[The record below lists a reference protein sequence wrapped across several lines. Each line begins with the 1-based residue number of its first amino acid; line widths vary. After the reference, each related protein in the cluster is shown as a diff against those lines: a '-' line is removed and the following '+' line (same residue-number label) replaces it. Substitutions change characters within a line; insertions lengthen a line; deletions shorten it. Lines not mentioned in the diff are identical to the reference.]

1 MSAPLLEITG
11 LTRHFALTG
20 GRVARAV
27 DGVDLAIPAGG
38 SLGLVGESGCGK
50 STVARL
56 VLRLIAPTAGAILFA
71 GRDIATLADSALR
84 PLRRDMQLIFQNPH
98 AALNPRRTVFASVS
112 EPLVVQG
119 LASGAALRARVAALL
134 VKVGLPEAFLWRY
147 PHELSGGQK
156 QRVCIARALALNPKL
171 VVLDEPTSALD
182 VSVQAQI
189 LEFLHGLRRELG
201 LTYLFIS
208 HNLAVV
214 RQVCDRVAVM
224 YLGRIVEEG
233 PAERIFSAPRHPYTQ
248 ALVASV
254 LPPRPGLLPEA
265 PLAGDVPDP
274 AAIPAGCR
282 FAPRC
287 PLRMERCTR
296 DDPALEGGADHRVAC
311 WAAGGSDVRAGERTP
326 RPPPSFL

>member
-1 MSAPLLEITG
+1 
-11 LTRHFALTG
+11 
-20 GRVARAV
+20 VA
-27 DGVDLAIPAGG
+27 
-38 SLGLVGESGCGK
+38 
-50 STVARL
+50 
-56 VLRLIAPTAGAILFA
+56 
-71 GRDIATLADSALR
+71 
-84 PLRRDMQLIFQNPH
+84 
-98 AALNPRRTVFASVS
+98 

-119 LASGAALRARVAALL
+119 MAAGAALRARVAALL
-134 VKVGLPEAFLWRY
+134 IQVGLPESFLWRY

-156 QRVCIARALALNPKL
+156 QRVCIARALALEPKL

-189 LEFLHGLRRELG
+189 LEFLDELRVRLG

-233 PAERIFSAPRHPYTQ
+233 SAQDVFAAPKHPYTR
-248 ALVASV
+248 ALIASV
-254 LPPRPGLLPEA
+254 LPPRPGVLPEA
-265 PLAGDVPDP
+265 PLAGDVPDA
-274 AAIPAGCR
+274 AAIPPGCR

-296 DDPALEGGADHRVAC
+296 EDPTMEGADHRVAC
-311 WAAGGSDVRAGERTP
+311 WAA
-326 RPPPSFL
+326 

>member
-1 MSAPLLEITG
+1 MSAPLLQVEG
-11 LTRHFALTG
+11 LAKHYALKG
-20 GRVARAV
+20 GRVLRAV
-27 DGVDLAIPAGG
+27 DGVDLALRAGG

-56 VLRLIAPTAGAILFA
+56 VLRLVAPTAGAIRFQ
-71 GRDIATLADSALR
+71 GRDIAALREDALR
-84 PLRRDMQLIFQNPH
+84 PLRRDMQIVFQNPH
-98 AALNPRRTVFASVS
+98 SALNPRRTVFASVA
-112 EPLVVQG
+112 EPLRVQG
-119 LASGAALRARVAALL
+119 VAGGADVQARVADLL
-134 VKVGLPEAFLWRY
+134 RQVGLPESFLWRF

-156 QRVCIARALALNPKL
+156 QRVCIARALALAPKL
-171 VVLDEPTSALD
+171 LVLDEPTSALD

-189 LEFLHGLRRELG
+189 LDFLQELRGRLG

-233 PAERIFSAPRHPYTQ
+233 PVEAIFGAPRHPYTR
-248 ALVASV
+248 ALIASV
-254 LPPRPGLLPEA
+254 LPPRPSGLPEA
-265 PLAGDVPDP
+265 PLAGDVPN
-274 AAIPAGCR
+274 AAEIPPGCR

-296 DDPALEGGADHRVAC
+296 DDPALTGQDGHRAAC
-311 WAAGGSDVRAGERTP
+311 WAA
-326 RPPPSFL
+326 

>member
-1 MSAPLLEITG
+1 MSIAPLLEVQG
-11 LTRHFALTG
+11 LRKLYPLKG
-20 GRVARAV
+20 GRAVRAV
-27 DGVDLAIPAGG
+27 DGVDLALRPGE

-56 VLRLIAPTAGAILFA
+56 VLRLIEPSGGAIRF
-71 GRDIATLADSALR
+71 GGQDIARLPEAALR

-98 AALNPRRTVFASVS
+98 AALNPRRTVFASVA
-112 EPLVVQG
+112 EPLVVQRA
-119 LASGAALRARVAALL
+119 ASGTALQARVAGLL
-134 VKVGLPEAFLWRY
+134 RDVGLPESFLWRF

-156 QRVCIARALALNPKL
+156 QRVCIARALALEPKL

-189 LEFLHGLRRELG
+189 LDFLGDLRRRFG

-233 PAERIFSAPRHPYTQ
+233 PAAQIFAAPRHPYTQ

-254 LPPRPGLLPEA
+254 LPPRPGALPDA
-265 PLAGDVPDP
+265 VLAGDVPN
-274 AAIPAGCR
+274 AAEIPPGCR

-296 DDPALEGGADHRVAC
+296 EDPALAGGGPHRVAC
-311 WAAGGSDVRAGERTP
+311 WAA
-326 RPPPSFL
+326 

>member
-1 MSAPLLEITG
+1 MTAPLLEVTD
-11 LTRHFALTG
+11 LAKRYPLPG
-20 GRVARAV
+20 GRSVRAV
-27 DGVDLAIPAGG
+27 DGVDFVLRSGE

-50 STVARL
+50 STIARM
-56 VLRLIAPTAGAILFA
+56 VLRLIVPSAGAIRF
-71 GRDIATLADSALR
+71 GGQDITTLSDVALR

-98 AALNPRRTVFASVS
+98 AALNPRRTVFQSVA

-119 LASGAALRARVAALL
+119 VASGAALRARVAALL
-134 VKVGLPEAFLWRY
+134 AEVGLSETFLWRY
-147 PHELSGGQK
+147 PHELSGGQN
-156 QRVCIARALALNPKL
+156 QRVCIARALALAPKL

-189 LEFLHGLRRELG
+189 LEFLRELRVRQN
-201 LTYLFIS
+201 LAYLFIS

-233 PAERIFSAPRHPYTQ
+233 PVEAIFAAPRHPYTQ
-248 ALVASV
+248 ALIAAV
-254 LPPRPGLLPEA
+254 LPPRPGALPA
-265 PLAGDVPDP
+265 ATLAGDVPNA

-287 PLRMERCTR
+287 GQRMAVCEKH
-296 DDPALEGGADHRVAC
+296 DPGLQPISPGSPQRAAC
-311 WAAGGSDVRAGERTP
+311 WAIH
-326 RPPPSFL
+326 PP

>member
-1 MSAPLLEITG
+1 MTPALLQVEG
-11 LTRHFALTG
+11 LAKHYALKG
-20 GRVARAV
+20 GRRLRAV
-27 DGVDLAIPAGG
+27 DGVDLSLQAGE

-56 VLRLIAPTAGAILFA
+56 VLRLIPPSAGAIHFQ
-71 GRDIATLADSALR
+71 GRDIAPLREDALR

-98 AALNPRRTVFASVS
+98 SALNPRRTVFASVA

-119 LASGAALRARVAALL
+119 MARGAAAQLRVTELL
-134 VKVGLPEAFLWRY
+134 RQVGLPESFLWRF

-156 QRVCIARALALNPKL
+156 QRVCMARALALAPKL
-171 VVLDEPTSALD
+171 LVLDEPTSALD

-189 LEFLHGLRRELG
+189 LDFLQELRSRLG

-233 PAERIFSAPRHPYTQ
+233 PVQAIFDAPRHPYTR
-248 ALVASV
+248 ALIASV
-254 LPPRPGLLPEA
+254 LPPRPMGLPEA
-265 PLAGDVPDP
+265 PLAGDVPN
-274 AAIPAGCR
+274 ATEIPPGCR

-287 PLRMERCTR
+287 PLRMARCTTE
-296 DDPALEGGADHRVAC
+296 DPVLAGVGAHRAAC
-311 WAAGGSDVRAGERTP
+311 WVA
-326 RPPPSFL
+326 

>member
-1 MSAPLLEITG
+1 VTGALLQVEG
-11 LTRHFALTG
+11 LVKQYALKG
-20 GRVARAV
+20 GRSLRAV
-27 DGVDLAIPAGG
+27 DGVDLALHAGE

-56 VLRLIAPTAGAILFA
+56 VLRLIPPSAGVIRFQ
-71 GRDIATLADSALR
+71 GHDIASLKQDALR
-84 PLRRDMQLIFQNPH
+84 ALRRDMQIIFQNPH
-98 AALNPRRTVFASVS
+98 SALSPRRTVFASVA

-119 LASGAALRARVAALL
+119 MDGGASAQARVAQLL
-134 VKVGLPEAFLWRY
+134 RQVGLPETFLWRF

-156 QRVCIARALALNPKL
+156 QRVCIARALALAPKL
-171 VVLDEPTSALD
+171 LVLDEPTSALD

-189 LEFLHGLRRELG
+189 LDFLQELRAGLG

-233 PAERIFSAPRHPYTQ
+233 PVEAIFDVPKHPYTR
-248 ALVASV
+248 ALIASV
-254 LPPRPGLLPEA
+254 LPPRPAGLPEA
-265 PLAGDVPDP
+265 PLAGDVPN
-274 AAIPAGCR
+274 AAEIPPGCR

-296 DDPALEGGADHRVAC
+296 DDPALAGPGAHRAAC
-311 WAAGGSDVRAGERTP
+311 WAA
-326 RPPPSFL
+326 

>member
-1 MSAPLLEITG
+1 VTALLEITG
-11 LTRHFALTG
+11 LAKHYPLKG
-20 GRVARAV
+20 GRAVRAV
-27 DGVDLAIPAGG
+27 DGVDLVLSPGE

-50 STVARL
+50 STIARL
-56 VLRLIAPTAGAILFA
+56 VMRLVAPSAGVIRF
-71 GRDIATLADSALR
+71 GGQDIAQLSESALR
-84 PLRRDMQLIFQNPH
+84 PLRRDMQMIFQNPH
-98 AALNPRRTVFASVS
+98 AALNPRRTVFASVA

-119 LASGAALRARVAALL
+119 LSAGAELRARVAALL
-134 VKVGLPEAFLWRY
+134 AEVGLPETFLWRY

-156 QRVCIARALALNPKL
+156 QRVCIARALALAPKL

-189 LEFLHGLRRELG
+189 LDFLRDLRARQNLA
-201 LTYLFIS
+201 YLFIS

-233 PAERIFSAPRHPYTQ
+233 PVEAIFAAPQHPYTR
-248 ALVASV
+248 ALVAAV
-254 LPPRPGLLPEA
+254 LPPRPGALPA
-265 PLAGDVPDP
+265 ATLAGDVPNA

-287 PLRMERCTR
+287 PLKMPRCEA
-296 DDPALEGGADHRVAC
+296 DDPALAPAGTQRVAC
-311 WAAGGSDVRAGERTP
+311 WAVTGG
-326 RPPPSFL
+326 

>member
-1 MSAPLLEITG
+1 
-11 LTRHFALTG
+11 
-20 GRVARAV
+20 
-27 DGVDLAIPAGG
+27 
-38 SLGLVGESGCGK
+38 
-50 STVARL
+50 
-56 VLRLIAPTAGAILFA
+56 
-71 GRDIATLADSALR
+71 
-84 PLRRDMQLIFQNPH
+84 MQMIFQNPH
-98 AALNPRRTVFASVS
+98 AALSPRRTVFASVA

-119 LASGAALRARVAALL
+119 LASRQDLRARVARLL
-134 VKVGLPEAFLWRY
+134 IQVGLPEGFLWRY

-156 QRVCIARALALNPKL
+156 QRVCIARALALEPKL

-189 LEFLHGLRRELG
+189 LEFLDELRSRLG

-233 PAERIFSAPRHPYTQ
+233 STEQVFAAPKHPYTR
-248 ALVASV
+248 ALIASV
-254 LPPRPGLLPEA
+254 LPPRPGVLPEA
-265 PLAGDVPDP
+265 TLSGDVPDA

-287 PLRMERCTR
+287 PLRIERCAH
-296 DDPALEGGADHRVAC
+296 DDPALAGDAHRVAC
-311 WAAGGSDVRAGERTP
+311 WAVER
-326 RPPPSFL
+326 

>member
-1 MSAPLLEITG
+1 MTAPLLEVTG
-11 LTRHFALTG
+11 LAKTYPLKG
-20 GRVARAV
+20 GRAVRAV
-27 DGVDLAIPAGG
+27 DGIDLALTPGE

-56 VLRLIAPTAGAILFA
+56 LLRLIEPTSGVIRFA
-71 GRDIATLADSALR
+71 GTNIATLSDAALR
-84 PLRRDMQLIFQNPH
+84 PFRRDAQIIFQNPH
-98 AALNPRRTVFASVS
+98 AALNPRRTVFASVA
-112 EPLVVQG
+112 EPLVVQRI
-119 LASGAALRARVAALL
+119 ASGTELQGRVARLL
-134 VKVGLPEAFLWRY
+134 QQVGLPETFLWRY

-156 QRVCIARALALNPKL
+156 QRVCIARALALEPKL

-189 LEFLHGLRRELG
+189 LDFLQDLRTRFG

-233 PAERIFSAPRHPYTQ
+233 PAEQVFAAPRHPYTR

-254 LPPRPGLLPEA
+254 LPPRPGALPDA
-265 PLAGDVPDP
+265 PLAGDVPN
-274 AAIPAGCR
+274 AAEIPPGCR

-296 DDPALEGGADHRVAC
+296 DDPALEGNAHRVAC
-311 WAAGGSDVRAGERTP
+311 WAA
-326 RPPPSFL
+326 

>member
-1 MSAPLLEITG
+1 MTAPLLEVEG
-11 LTRHFALTG
+11 LAKHYPLKG
-20 GRVARAV
+20 GRVVRAV
-27 DGVDLAIPAGG
+27 DGVDLAVPPGA

-56 VLRLIAPTAGAILFA
+56 VLRLIAPSAGAIRFN
-71 GRDIATLADSALR
+71 GTDIAGLDDAALR
-84 PLRRDMQLIFQNPH
+84 PFRRDMQMIFQNPH
-98 AALNPRRTVFASVS
+98 AALSPRRTVYASVA

-119 LASGAALRARVAALL
+119 LASGAELRARVAALL
-134 VKVGLPEAFLWRY
+134 IQVGLPEGFIWRY

-156 QRVCIARALALNPKL
+156 QRVCIARALALEPKL

-189 LEFLHGLRRELG
+189 LEFLQELRLRLG

-233 PAERIFSAPRHPYTQ
+233 TAEQVFAAPRHPYTR
-248 ALVASV
+248 ALIASV
-254 LPPRPGLLPEA
+254 LPPRPGALPEA
-265 PLAGDVPDP
+265 PLAGDVPDA

-296 DDPALEGGADHRVAC
+296 DDPALAGDGHRVAC
-311 WAAGGSDVRAGERTP
+311 WAA
-326 RPPPSFL
+326 

>member
-1 MSAPLLEITG
+1 MNDAPLLELRG
-11 LTRHFALTG
+11 LTRHYALRG
-20 GRVARAV
+20 GRLVRAV
-27 DGVDLAIPAGG
+27 DGIDLDLRSGE

-50 STVARL
+50 TTVARL
-56 VLRLIAPTAGAILFA
+56 VLRLIEPSAGAIRFA
-71 GRDIATLADSALR
+71 GTDIAALHDAALL
-84 PLRRDMQLIFQNPH
+84 PFRRDAQIIFQNPH
-98 AALNPRRTVFASVS
+98 AALSPRRTVFASVA

-119 LASGAALRARVAALL
+119 IASGTALRARVAALL
-134 VKVGLPEAFLWRY
+134 EQVGLPENFLWRY

-156 QRVCIARALALNPKL
+156 QRVCIARALALEPRL

-189 LEFLHGLRRELG
+189 LEFLRELRARLG

-233 PAERIFSAPRHPYTQ
+233 PADRIFSAPRHPYTR

-254 LPPRPGLLPEA
+254 LPPRPGALPEA
-265 PLAGDVPDP
+265 PLAGDVPDA
-274 AAIPAGCR
+274 AAIPTGCR

-287 PLRMERCTR
+287 PLRMDRCTR
-296 DDPALEGGADHRVAC
+296 EEPVLAGEGSHRAAC
-311 WAAGGSDVRAGERTP
+311 WVAPG
-326 RPPPSFL
+326 

>member
-1 MSAPLLEITG
+1 MTGALLDVKGLAKHYPLK
-11 LTRHFALTG
+11 G
-20 GRVARAV
+20 GRAVRAV
-27 DGVDLAIPAGG
+27 DGVDLTLRAGE

-56 VLRLIAPTAGAILFA
+56 VLRLVPPTAGAIRFQ
-71 GRDIATLADSALR
+71 GQDIAPLSDSALR

-119 LASGAALRARVAALL
+119 VASGAEAQARVTRLL
-134 VKVGLPEAFLWRY
+134 QQVGLPDSFLWRY

-156 QRVCIARALALNPKL
+156 QRVCIARALALEPKL
-171 VVLDEPTSALD
+171 LVLDEPTSALD

-189 LEFLHGLRRELG
+189 LEFLQDLRSRFG

-233 PAERIFSAPRHPYTQ
+233 PVEAIFTAPRHPYTR
-248 ALVASV
+248 ALIASV
-254 LPPRPGLLPEA
+254 LPPRPAGLPEA
-265 PLAGDVPDP
+265 PLAGDVPN
-274 AAIPAGCR
+274 AAEIPPGCR

-296 DDPALEGGADHRVAC
+296 DDPMLAGRQHRAAC
-311 WAAGGSDVRAGERTP
+311 WAATAEEGDDAGH
-326 RPPPSFL
+326 